1 MNQSNTP
8 SHPAKPKKRAKKI
21 LIAAAILLVGGYLV
35 SRVVNGIKM
44 DDPLYDDSY
53 DFMM

>member
-1 MNQSNTP
+1 MNQSNVP
-8 SHPAKPKKRAKKI
+8 SHPAKPKKRARKI
-21 LIAAAILLVGGYLV
+21 LIAAAILLLGGYLV
-35 SRVVNGIKM
+35 SRVMNGIKI